1 MQFLT
6 QSQKFQ
12 YISTTYPSSFIAGS
26 ATVPSLTDPEAAA
39 TPYN

>member
-12 YISTTYPSSFIAGS
+12 YISTAYPPLLLLDLRLSHR
-26 ATVPSLTDPEAAA
+26 
-39 TPYN
+39 